1 MSDIITVGLDL
12 PKNVIQVH
20 GSDGAGRAVLCK
32 TLHRMQVLRFSANF
46 RDEWKRVAAC
56 ISGAVRL
63 VSWAT
68 KCA

>member
-1 MSDIITVGLDL
+1 MYSKYMELMAQAKRFCARSYVERR
-12 PKNVIQVH
+12 
-20 GSDGAGRAVLCK
+20 SW
-32 TLHRMQVLRFSANF
+32 RFSANF
-46 RDEWKRVAAC
+46 RDAWLRWKRAAAR